1 MVVPVHLICC
11 FPSYLQQV
19 IQLSPA
25 ALPGVS
31 VPAAHHVER
40 DERTAGTESSSSS
53 RFLQCQEGKGR
64 HIAYI
69 CTPVEGE

>member
-1 MVVPVHLICC
+1 MVVPVHLICF

-19 IQLSPA
+19 IQLPPA

-40 DERTAGTESSSSS
+40 DERIAGTEVGSSS
-53 RFLQCQEGKGR
+53 RFLQRQEGKCR
-64 HIAYI
+64 HIVYV
-69 CTPVEGE
+69 CTPVVGQ